1 MKKSL
6 LFALSFIGSVGFTT
20 AVPVVAL
27 GLLGRYLDQRYETSP
42 KFLIILLALSVVIV
56 FFTLKKIV
64 KEAIENFKKIN

>member
-1 MKKSL
+1 MG
-6 LFALSFIGSVGFTT
+6 FAT

-27 GLLGRYLDQRYETSP
+27 GLLGRYLDNRYQTSP
-42 KFLIILLALSVVIV
+42 KFLIILLVLSVIIV